1 MRQWPLSGDDCRE
14 VRFAPR
20 RSLWTGIAAGMLTT
34 GLATTV
40 AAQSPRT
47 VLVAPTY
54 QSWTFDQP
62 VPLDTLRVQDASQIS
77 APFLVSLPFASRFA
91 VSVSGAAFS
100 SRIRTAG
107 TTADGETRSL
117 SGVTDLRF
125 RLTGPLIGDA
135 VQFTLGVNAPT
146 GNRGLSLAEND
157 VLRVVAAPALGAQV
171 AVPGVGFGGTVGIV
185 AARMAGNWAL
195 AFGLSAEHRGSY
207 SPLDAV
213 IAGRGARTE
222 LTPGAA
228 VHLSLG
234 ADRALGAHR
243 LTIALSGDL
252 YGSDEVRSITGGTQ
266 QVDNYKLGPTGTA
279 TVALQIGGT
288 GFREL
293 HVHVSDRYRSAFTDA
308 SGASISGS
316 SGNYL
321 DAGITGVLG
330 SAGGVGVLL
339 GLDARQHSG
348 LPVDEGFIGAGLTA
362 GGVTVGLSVPTGG
375 VEWRPTFRYSQ
386 GTLKTERLTT
396 AMSSITVGLSL
407 GAR

>member
-1 MRQWPLSGDDCRE
+1 MRPH
-14 VRFAPR
+14 R
-20 RSLWTGIAAGMLTT
+20 RSLAGRTVHVVPRSSLLTGIMSSILVSGLPST
-34 GLATTV
+34 GS
-40 AAQSPRT
+40 AQSPRT

-54 QSWTFDQP
+54 QSWTFDKA

-91 VSVSGAAFS
+91 ISMSGAAFT
-100 SRIRTAG
+100 SRISTSG
-107 TTADGETRSL
+107 TSGESRSL

-171 AVPGVGFGGTVGIV
+171 AVPGVGLGGTVGII

-195 AFGLSAEHRGSY
+195 ALGVSAEHRGSY

-228 VHLSLG
+228 MHVSLG
-234 ADRALGAHR
+234 ADRAIGVHR

-252 YGSDEVRSITGGTQ
+252 YGADEVRSITGTAQ
-266 QVDNYKLGPTGTA
+266 QVDRYKLGPTGTA
-279 TVALQIGGT
+279 TVALQVGGT

-293 HVHVSDRYRSAFTDA
+293 SFRLSDRYRSAFADA
-308 SGASISGS
+308 NGASIAGS
-316 SGNYL
+316 SGNYFE
-321 DAGITGVLG
+321 AGVTGVLG
-330 SAGGVGVLL
+330 RAGGVGVLL
-339 GLDARQHSG
+339 GLDAHQHTG

-362 GGVTVGLSVPTGG
+362 GGVTVGLSVPTGT

-386 GTLKTERLTT
+386 GNLKTERLTT

-407 GAR
+407 STR

>member
-1 MRQWPLSGDDCRE
+1 MNPGRASNAGRAVRGATRQ
-14 VRFAPR
+14 
-20 RSLWTGIAAGMLTT
+20 SLVTGIVAGA
-34 GLATTV
+34 LASLMAST
-40 AAQSPRT
+40 AGAQSIRT

-54 QSWTFDQP
+54 QSWTFEQA

-91 VSVSGAAFS
+91 VSVSGAAFT
-100 SRIRTAG
+100 SRISTASTSG
-107 TTADGETRSL
+107 DGDTRSL
-117 SGVTDLRF
+117 SGITDLRF

-171 AVPGVGFGGTVGIV
+171 AVPGVGLGGTVGII

-195 AFGLSAEHRGSY
+195 ALGLSAEHRGSY

-234 ADRALGAHR
+234 ADRAIGPHR
-243 LTIALSGDL
+243 LTIAVSGDL
-252 YGSDEVRSITGGTQ
+252 YGSDEVRSITGTAQ
-266 QVDNYKLGPTGTA
+266 QVDRYTLGPTGTA
-279 TVALQIGGT
+279 TVALQVGGT

-293 HVHVSDRYRSAFTDA
+293 SFRVSDRYRSAFSDA
-308 SGASISGS
+308 NGASIAGS
-316 SGNYL
+316 SGNYFE
-321 DAGITGVLG
+321 AGVTGVLG
-330 SAGGVGVLL
+330 RAGGVGVLL
-339 GLDARQHSG
+339 GLDANQHTG

-362 GGVTVGLSVPTGG
+362 GGVTVGLSVPTGT

-386 GTLKTERLTT
+386 GNLKTERLTT

-407 GAR
+407 SAR

>member
-1 MRQWPLSGDDCRE
+1 MSRARLSGAGR
-14 VRFAPR
+14 AR
-20 RSLWTGIAAGMLTT
+20 RRPTRWSLWACLLGAA
-34 GLATTV
+34 LAST
-40 AAQSPRT
+40 ASAQSTRT
-47 VLVAPTY
+47 VLIAPTY
-54 QSWTFDQP
+54 QSWTFDQA
-62 VPLDTLRVQDASQIS
+62 VPLDTLRVLDASQIS

-91 VSVSGAAFS
+91 ISMSGAAFT
-100 SRIRTAG
+100 SRVSTEGATSG
-107 TTADGETRSL
+107 NSRSL

-171 AVPGVGFGGTVGIV
+171 AVPGVGFGGTVGII

-195 AFGLSAEHRGSY
+195 AFGLSAEHRGAY

-222 LTPGAA
+222 LAPGAA
-228 VHLSLG
+228 LHVSLG

-243 LTIALSGDL
+243 LTLALLGDM
-252 YGSDEVRSITGGTQ
+252 YGSDEVTSITGSAQ
-266 QVDNYKLGPTGTA
+266 QVDRYKLGPTGTA
-279 TVALQIGGT
+279 TVALQVGGT

-293 HVHVSDRYRSAFTDA
+293 NVHISNRYRSAFTDA
-308 SGASISGS
+308 SGASIAGS

-321 DAGITGVLG
+321 DAGVTGVLG

-339 GLDARQHSG
+339 GLDARQQSG

-362 GGVTVGLSVPTGG
+362 GGATVGLSIPTGG

-386 GTLKTERLTT
+386 GNLKTERLTT
-396 AMSSITVGLSL
+396 SMSSITVGLSI